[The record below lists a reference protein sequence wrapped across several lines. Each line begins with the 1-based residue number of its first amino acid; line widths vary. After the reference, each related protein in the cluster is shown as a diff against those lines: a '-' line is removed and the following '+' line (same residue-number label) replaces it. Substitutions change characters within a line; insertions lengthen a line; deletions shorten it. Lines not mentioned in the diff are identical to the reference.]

1 MTGAA
6 ARWAFVFDFDGT
18 ISPND
23 MGHVI
28 FDAFAD
34 PTWRDID
41 DEWIRGEIPTS
52 ERARRQFAL
61 VCTDEQRFLDL
72 IDQHAVDESFP
83 PLVADLRAH
92 GVPVQVVSDGF
103 DAYVKPML
111 ARAGLSDLP
120 FQSNRLFF
128 KNGSIELE
136 FPHERPGHDP
146 RGGWKVG
153 PVKALQSK
161 GWRVAYAGDGM
172 SDWAA
177 AQAADLLFARS
188 QLADRCKLDR
198 IPYHAFED
206 MRDIHRWMR
215 ANLPQLLETESR
227 PT

>member
-1 MTGAA
+1 
-6 ARWAFVFDFDGT
+6 
-18 ISPND
+18 

-34 PTWRDID
+34 PAWRDID

-61 VCTDEQRFLDL
+61 VRTDQQRFLDL
-72 IDQHAVDESFP
+72 IERHAVDESFP

-92 GVPVQVVSDGF
+92 GIPVQVVSDGF
-103 DAYVKPML
+103 DAYVRPML

-128 KNGSIELE
+128 RNGALELE

-146 RGGWKVG
+146 RGGWKAG
-153 PVKALQSK
+153 PVRALQAQ
-161 GWRVAYAGDGM
+161 GRRVAYAGDGM

-177 AQAADLLFARS
+177 ARAADLLFARDR
-188 QLADRCKLDR
+188 LALQCRR
-198 IPYHAFED
+198 EGIAYHAFED
-206 MRDIHRWMR
+206 MRDIQRWMR
-215 ANLPQLLETESR
+215 ANLWHFLQTESR

>member
-1 MTGAA
+1 
-6 ARWAFVFDFDGT
+6 
-18 ISPND
+18 

-61 VCTDEQRFLDL
+61 VNAREHEFQRL
-72 IDQHAVDESFP
+72 IDQHAIDPAFA
-83 PLVADLRAH
+83 PLVADLRDH
-92 GVPVQVVSDGF
+92 GIPAQVVSDGF

-111 ARAGLSDLP
+111 ARAGFSDLP

-128 KNGSIELE
+128 RNGSIELE

-146 RGGWKVG
+146 RGGWKAG
-153 PVKALQSK
+153 PVRALQAQ

-188 QLADRCKLDR
+188 QLAERCKLDR
-198 IPYHAFED
+198 IPYHAFEN
-206 MRDIHRWMR
+206 MRDIHDWLR
-215 ANLPQLLETESR
+215 ANLLTVGGGA
-227 PT
+227 